1 MKNFFC
7 TIGDLFESS
16 FTIIEL
22 MGNTVNYLY
31 IGIIFVF
38 LVFWTKKMISHKK
51 NNEEHAPL

>member
-1 MKNFFC
+1 MKTFFC

-16 FTIIEL
+16 FAIIEL
-22 MGNTVNYLY
+22 MGNTVNYIY

-38 LVFWTKKMISHKK
+38 LVFWTKKMTDHKK